1 MCVLGVAAEP
11 DRAKNGFNV
20 FNKPGT
26 YLDTSK
32 LHDHEIDNLTRIIR
46 SASRG
51 SFLLRLCI

>member
-1 MCVLGVAAEP
+1 MCVLGVAG
-11 DRAKNGFNV
+11 KNGFNV

-32 LHDHEIDNLTRIIR
+32 LHEIDNLTRIIR

-51 SFLLRLCI
+51 SFLLRLSI